1 MVDASAAE
9 FMSVPQPQET
19 ASQPRPS
26 LQRELLLCGV
36 HAVNSVLE
44 VLGRPK
50 LSKEQVDNINENLA
64 YEERQVL
71 DEGVAPD
78 NAVQPAGNYP
88 IEVLTLALRVYGD
101 CETERIRQPPIPSGL
116 YLVGNGYHWAMAAS
130 GPNGRWA
137 VYDEGGIFPVADEHS
152 FFRNRLQRGAV
163 LRIVPA
169 SQWTTE
175 SPFMQAFAALTDAM
189 DTDDSSSKRKAEQ
202 EHEDAPD
209 EQAVRTPASTEVAPL
224 TSEPAVPVNEYQG
237 DGASVTSSQR
247 QRRGRS
253 AHRLDRTPKRNG
265 SAERARTAQRK
276 VERERQMP
284 PPAPMAARDEPVP
297 AVEQPRQSPPTPPP
311 TLGKCSAAQ
320 PLSSTLSLP
329 TVSCTNCPTIPT
341 SERRP
346 EYPVVSGRCTSCM
359 MAAIGPAHKPVG
371 TLQFPEAE
379 QFAMFVHAYHVEDE
393 EGSVL

>member
-1 MVDASAAE
+1 
-9 FMSVPQPQET
+9 
-19 ASQPRPS
+19 
-26 LQRELLLCGV
+26 
-36 HAVNSVLE
+36 
-44 VLGRPK
+44 
-50 LSKEQVDNINENLA
+50 
-64 YEERQVL
+64 
-71 DEGVAPD
+71 
-78 NAVQPAGNYP
+78 
-88 IEVLTLALRVYGD
+88 
-101 CETERIRQPPIPSGL
+101 
-116 YLVGNGYHWAMAAS
+116 
-130 GPNGRWA
+130 
-137 VYDEGGIFPVADEHS
+137 
-152 FFRNRLQRGAV
+152 
-163 LRIVPA
+163 
-169 SQWTTE
+169 
-175 SPFMQAFAALTDAM
+175 MQAFAALADAM
-189 DTDDSSSKRKAEQ
+189 VTDDSSSKRKAEQ

-209 EQAVRTPASTEVAPL
+209 EQALRTPASTDVAPL
-224 TSEPAVPVNEYQG
+224 TAESAVPVNDFQG

-284 PPAPMAARDEPVP
+284 PPAPMAARDKPVP

-371 TLQFPEAE
+371 TLQFPDGGVCHVRARVPRRGRGGQCFCE
-379 QFAMFVHAYHVEDE
+379 QPAHSKPLSLLAAKR
-393 EGSVL
+393 